1 MEAAITAFD
10 RGHKVTL
17 VEKDSS
23 LGGVLHFTDTDV
35 HKVDLKNFKDLLVR
49 EVGRRNIKVQLNT
62 EATPEFLAKFKPDAV
77 ILAIGASPALPPI
90 PGIGTAIH
98 ALEVYKSGCK
108 VGKKVVMVG
117 GGLAG
122 CETALH
128 LADKGHEVTIVEML
142 ERLAP
147 EATGGALMATMREI
161 ENRKNIVVK
170 TGMKCVEITPQ
181 TVKVEDAAGKVAVI
195 QGDTIV
201 YSLGMNARRAETER
215 LRAAAGKAT
224 VFEVGDCVRGAKV
237 FEAISEGFMAAMKVI

>member
-1 MEAAITAFD
+1 MQAAITAFD

-23 LGGVLHFTDTDV
+23 LGGVLHFTDNDV

-49 EVGRRNIKVQLNT
+49 EVGRRKIKVQLNT
-62 EATPEFLAKFKPDAV
+62 EATPEFVTKFKPDAV

-90 PGIGTAIH
+90 PGIGTAVH
-98 ALEVYKSGCK
+98 ALEVYKSGSK

-117 GGLAG
+117 GGLSG
-122 CETALH
+122 CETALN
-128 LADKGHEVTIVEML
+128 LAAKGHEVTIVEML

-147 EATGGALMATMREI
+147 EATGTVLTATMHEI
-161 ENRKNIVVK
+161 EKRKNIVVK

-181 TVKVEDAAGKVAVI
+181 TVKVEDAAGKVEVI

-201 YSLGMNARRAETER
+201 HSLGMNARRAETER

-224 VFEVGDCVRGAKV
+224 VFEAGDCVRGAKV
-237 FEAISEGFMAAMKVI
+237 FEAISEGCMAAMKVI